1 MPPVELETIAF
12 EMEQC
17 LSCGCDYLTVN
28 GVKYCGTSG
37 PQGVV
42 PEDGVIEWTSD
53 DGVVRSGWKA
63 RTDGSLSP
71 RLLALITHLSNPFR
85 SAGRHGRQPS
95 QGVDLPSP
103 GAGVGMNQ
111 CDMGK
116 DATGFVN
123 HPASACTTWGTVLP
137 CVSVRIHPS
146 DLLLG
151 CEHVV
156 LSQRPWAGLGCGTGW
171 ECAGRCRLGAG
182 SAGAGKDAISW
193 NTRVV
198 PAV

>member
-1 MPPVELETIAF
+1 MVGLEVVAFDVEPDSL
-12 EMEQC
+12 C
-17 LSCGCDYLTVN
+17 DYDYLTVN

-71 RLLALITHLSNPFR
+71 RLLTISTHVSNPFR

-116 DATGFVN
+116 DATGFVIR
-123 HPASACTTWGTVLP
+123 TTPQVLAQP
-137 CVSVRIHPS
+137 
-146 DLLLG
+146 G
-151 CEHVV
+151 
-156 LSQRPWAGLGCGTGW
+156 
-171 ECAGRCRLGAG
+171 GRCFPACQCGYIRL
-182 SAGAGKDAISW
+182 
-193 NTRVV
+193 TCY
-198 PAV
+198 

>member
-1 MPPVELETIAF
+1 MPPAELETVAF
-12 EMEQC
+12 DVEA
-17 LSCGCDYLTVN
+17 LGCRYDYLTVN

-71 RLLALITHLSNPFR
+71 RLLAISTHVSNPFR

-103 GAGVGMNQ
+103 GAGVGINAIWGRMQ
-111 CDMGK
+111 
-116 DATGFVN
+116 
-123 HPASACTTWGTVLP
+123 PASSSEQPRKCLHNLGDGASLR
-137 CVSVRIHPS
+137 VSADTSV
-146 DLLLG
+146 
-151 CEHVV
+151 
-156 LSQRPWAGLGCGTGW
+156 
-171 ECAGRCRLGAG
+171 
-182 SAGAGKDAISW
+182 
-193 NTRVV
+193 
-198 PAV
+198 